1 MHGGTNPGAPV
12 GNTNALKH
20 GIYRAHLT
28 EDEQEA
34 YDSLAIGQL
43 DEELRLARIR
53 LARTLGAE
61 TKHPDTGTD
70 YASIIDRQLG
80 RIEGLEWT
88 RARMLGGKAVDGEG
102 NYIVIHGGV
111 PCELIDPNPDIP

>member
-1 MHGGTNPGAPV
+1 M

-28 EDEQEA
+28 DEEREA
-34 YDSLAIGQL
+34 YDELTLGNV

-53 LARTLGAE
+53 LSRTLSAE
-61 TKHPDTGTD
+61 KEHPDTGTD

-88 RARMLGGKAVDGEG
+88 RKRLLGEADGD
-102 NYIVIHGGV
+102 YL
-111 PCELIDPNPDIP
+111 PKLIDPNPDV

>member
-1 MHGGTNPGAPV
+1 M

-28 EDEQEA
+28 EEEREA
-34 YDSLAIGQL
+34 YDALTVGQL

-53 LARTLGAE
+53 LSRTLQAE
-61 TKHPDTGTD
+61 KDKPDTGTD

-88 RARMLGGKAVDGEG
+88 RARMRGDVNSRDG
-102 NYIVIHGGV
+102 NYIIVSGGI
-111 PCELIDPNPDIP
+111 PQLIDPDPDIP

>member
-1 MHGGTNPGAPV
+1 M

-28 EDEQEA
+28 DEEREA

-53 LARTLGAE
+53 LARTLKAE
-61 TKHPDTGTD
+61 SEHPNTGTD
-70 YASIIDRQLG
+70 YAGIVDRQLG

-88 RARMLGGKAVDGEG
+88 RKRLLDADGEDDL
-102 NYIVIHGGV
+102 
-111 PCELIDPNPDIP
+111 PELIDPNPDIP

>member
-1 MHGGTNPGAPV
+1 M

-28 EDEQEA
+28 EEEREA
-34 YDSLAIGQL
+34 YDALTVGQL

-53 LARTLGAE
+53 LSRTLQAE
-61 TKHPDTGTD
+61 KEKPDTGTD

-88 RARMLGGKAVDGEG
+88 RSRMLGGGGSGGD
-102 NYIVIHGGV
+102 NFIVVHGGI
-111 PCELIDPNPDIP
+111 PPLNDPNPEL